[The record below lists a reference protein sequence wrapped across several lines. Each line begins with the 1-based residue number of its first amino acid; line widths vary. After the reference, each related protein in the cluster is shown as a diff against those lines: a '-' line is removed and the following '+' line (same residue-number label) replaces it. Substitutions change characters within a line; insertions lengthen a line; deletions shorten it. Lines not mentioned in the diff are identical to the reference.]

1 MMKKLILSLC
11 IATVVSLSASVCDT
25 AYQNAVSYSNLA
37 NNYNLNT
44 KESACKMADNL
55 EQVVNNMG
63 TLKANSCSQFN
74 TSTFNNYTQ
83 MLIISTQKCGH

>member
-63 TLKANSCSQFN
+63 TLKANFCSQFN
-74 TSTFNNYTQ
+74 SNTFSNYTQ
-83 MLIISTQKCGH
+83 MLVISTQKCGH

>member
-11 IATVVSLSASVCDT
+11 IATAVSLSASVCDT

-37 NNYNLNT
+37 NNYNLDT
-44 KESACKMADNL
+44 KESTCKMADNL

-63 TLKANSCSQFN
+63 TLKVNSCSQFN

-83 MLIISTQKCGH
+83 MLIIVGGIIK